1 MACHQP
7 NVSLMVQLFAH
18 FKRFLFFFFIAT
30 QRENT
35 PLSTGTKGR
44 VPKKSC
50 KKSGLM
56 PKWGGSCNYFYIPK
70 KCPHV
75 SNIFIPETN
84 LEEDQNLGPNAVPF
98 ALSNLNSIKPHWNW
112 DNSVKGTGCFTFI
125 FYLLELG

>member
-1 MACHQP
+1 
-7 NVSLMVQLFAH
+7 
-18 FKRFLFFFFIAT
+18 
-30 QRENT
+30 
-35 PLSTGTKGR
+35 
-44 VPKKSC
+44 
-50 KKSGLM
+50 M
-56 PKWGGSCNYFYIPK
+56 PKWGWVMQLFLYSK
-70 KCPHV
+70 KNV

>member
-1 MACHQP
+1 
-7 NVSLMVQLFAH
+7 
-18 FKRFLFFFFIAT
+18 
-30 QRENT
+30 
-35 PLSTGTKGR
+35 
-44 VPKKSC
+44 
-50 KKSGLM
+50 M
-56 PKWGGSCNYFYIPK
+56 PKWGGGHAIISIFQKN
-70 KCPHV
+70 V